1 MKKYR
6 HIFFDLDNTLWDFE
20 RNSTETLHELY
31 HTHRLNELGVSSP
44 EVFIKTY
51 QERNAMMW
59 EQYRLGKID
68 KETLRNK
75 RFALTFWDMGLDA
88 ELAPPELAE
97 DYISISPKKNY
108 LFPHAHEVLT
118 YLHEKYMLHI
128 ITNGFQEAQYIKLDS
143 ADLSKYFAEIIIS
156 EHTGFKKP
164 DVNIFYHSL
173 EKANA
178 TAEDCLMI
186 GDGLEVD
193 VIGALNAGWDAVFFN
208 PDKTQ
213 HNEKVTFEISSLDE
227 LKSFL

>member
-1 MKKYR
+1 MSKYN

-20 RNSTETLHELY
+20 RNSKETLNELY
-31 HTHRLNELGVSSP
+31 HKHRLNELGVSSADF
-44 EVFIKTY
+44 FIRTY

-75 RFALTFWDMGLDA
+75 RFAFTFWDMGLEA

-97 DYISISPKKNY
+97 DYISMSPVKNH
-108 LFPHAHEVLT
+108 LFPHAHEVLS
-118 YLHEKYMLHI
+118 YLREKYVLHI

-143 ADLSKYFAEIIIS
+143 ADLSKYFSEIIIS

-164 DVNIFYHSL
+164 DVKIFHHAAQ
-173 EKANA
+173 KANA
-178 TAEDCLMI
+178 GVGECLMV

-193 VIGALNAGWDAVFFN
+193 IIGARNAGWDAVFFN
-208 PDKTQ
+208 PGKIK
-213 HNEKVTFEISSLDE
+213 HHEKITYEISSLDE
-227 LKSFL
+227 LKNFL

>member
-1 MKKYR
+1 MKKYK

-20 RNSTETLHELY
+20 RNSTETLNELY
-31 HTHRLNELGVSSP
+31 HTHQLKDLGVTSSDI
-44 EVFIKTY
+44 FIKTY

-75 RFALTFWDMGLDA
+75 RFAFTFWDLGLDA
-88 ELAPPELAE
+88 DLAPDALAD
-97 DYISISPKKNY
+97 DYIRISPKKNY
-108 LFPHAHEVLT
+108 LFPHAHEALT
-118 YLHEKYMLHI
+118 YLRGKYSLHI

-143 ADLSKYFAEIIIS
+143 AGLSKYFVEVIIS

-178 TAEDCLMI
+178 SAQECLMV

-193 VIGALNAGWDAVFFN
+193 VIGAMNAGWDAVYFN
-208 PDKTQ
+208 PNKIM
-213 HNEKVTFEISSLDE
+213 HNEKVPYEISSLDE
-227 LKSFL
+227 LKNFL

>member
-1 MKKYR
+1 
-6 HIFFDLDNTLWDFE
+6 
-20 RNSTETLHELY
+20 
-31 HTHRLNELGVSSP
+31 
-44 EVFIKTY
+44 
-51 QERNAMMW
+51 MMW

-75 RFALTFWDMGLDA
+75 RFAFTFWDMGLDA
-88 ELAPPELAE
+88 DLAPPALAE

-108 LFPHAHEVLT
+108 LFPHAHEVLS
-118 YLHEKYMLHI
+118 YLREKYTLHI

-143 ADLSKYFAEIIIS
+143 ADLSKYFEEIIIS

-164 DVNIFYHSL
+164 DVKIFYHSL

-178 TAEDCLMI
+178 TAEECLMI

-193 VIGALNAGWDAVFFN
+193 VIGALNAGWDADFFN
-208 PDKTQ
+208 PGKIK

-227 LKSFL
+227 LKNFL